1 MDMTHQELVNEL
13 VAQIESRKENNEE
26 VVIDFVLD
34 ETGDPD
40 DIVEV
45 ILTDVKFEDG
55 IIKCELSQ

>member
-1 MDMTHQELVNEL
+1 MTHQELVNEL